1 MPHLIIE
8 HSHNL
13 PICDNDLLESLHN
26 AAASTLLFDPSMIKS
41 RLIQFQQ
48 YKLGNE
54 KCGFVHVQ
62 AHIMTGR
69 TIEQKQHLSD
79 TLFQQL
85 QIQLTDKW
93 QLSVHIYDLIPQI
106 YRKN

>member
-13 PICDNDLLESLHN
+13 PTSETNLLNALHDT
-26 AAASTLLFDPSMIKS
+26 AASTQLFDPTTIKS
-41 RLIQFQQ
+41 RTIEFKHF
-48 YKLGNE
+48 KLGNN

-62 AHIMTGR
+62 AHIIEGR
-69 TIEQKQHLSD
+69 TTEQKQLLSD
-79 TLFQQL
+79 ALLQQL
-85 QIQLTDKW
+85 QIQLTDEY

>member
-13 PICDNDLLESLHN
+13 AISETDLLNALHDT
-26 AAASTLLFDPSMIKS
+26 AASTQLFDPTTIKS
-41 RLIQFQQ
+41 RTIEFKHF
-48 YKLGNE
+48 KLGNN

-62 AHIMTGR
+62 AHIIEGR
-69 TIEQKQHLSD
+69 TTEQKQLLSD
-79 TLFQQL
+79 ALLQQL
-85 QIQLTDKW
+85 QIQLTDEY

>member
-13 PICDNDLLESLHN
+13 PISKTDLLTAIHN
-26 AAASTLLFDPSMIKS
+26 AAASTQLFDPTTIKS
-41 RLIQFQQ
+41 RIIEFNHF
-48 YKLGNE
+48 KLGNNRI
-54 KCGFVHVQ
+54 GFVHIQ
-62 AHIMTGR
+62 AHIIEGR
-69 TIEQKQHLSD
+69 TKEQKQHLSE
-79 TLFQQL
+79 TLLQQL
-85 QIQLTDKW
+85 QVKLTQEY